1 VLAPPVV
8 PRSDLPALARGEL
21 RTIREAARRAA
32 VAAPAGARRAH
43 WQDIADRV
51 ELILEPRDR

>member
-1 VLAPPVV
+1 VV